1 MRRPPLANPA
11 SSNSLID
18 LPEYIVT
25 TFLPGA
31 QPFLARYPHLFR
43 VLGAFLALWYFGP
56 LTRLQ
61 ALWSRFSSAATATV
75 NVTSEEDLFGY
86 MVTYLTER
94 KTLKLD
100 QRLNAISNP
109 VQPILRPGRD
119 PEESARRQ
127 ALNEAKVKYEQD
139 QGWQLFVYKRR
150 LFFTKR
156 ANTEGSVYI
165 GTRYKKMEVL
175 SVSCLGRNPQP
186 VKDMMEEIFSKK
198 KAEERTLTTIRRPTN
213 GGYSGKLS
221 WSRLTSKPRRGLDTV
236 ILDGSKKEEV
246 LADVE
251 EYLDDNTKQFY
262 GNRGIPYRRGYLFY
276 GAPGVGKTSF
286 ALALAAKFNL
296 DVYNLTLLDQDLTD
310 SDLISLLNQ
319 LPGRSLLLLEDI
331 DTAGLNRKSQPT
343 PVTRRIPRGIRMLPG
358 VREMEKQQKAAAA
371 ADSLDDDDEDDDQ
384 TQRSRISLSGLLN
397 AIDGVAAPEG
407 HVLIMTTNKPEAL
420 DDALVRAG
428 RVSVRVSFTKAT
440 KGQAEEIF
448 KRMYVQEPKQ
458 TASPEPKASESSE
471 KRDKKPEEPVVPE
484 EKLAELA
491 KRFADMLPDEEYSP
505 ADLQDYLLTH
515 KKNPEAAVQ
524 GVPAWKE
531 KMDEERLKKED
542 ELGRERERRMKKK
555 EEKQRKWREDLREA
569 VRGSGGEEVGKEKEK
584 EMDKEKEKETS
595 KSKETESESAEAK
608 VEDRK

>member
-1 MRRPPLANPA
+1 MAFPNARRPPIGNPA
-11 SSNSLID
+11 SSSSLID

-43 VLGAFLALWYFGP
+43 VIGAFLALWYFGP
-56 LTRLQ
+56 LARLQ
-61 ALWSRFSSAATATV
+61 ALWSRFSSLAIATV

-109 VQPILRPGRD
+109 VQPVIRPGRD
-119 PEESARRQ
+119 MEESSRRHAQ
-127 ALNEAKVKYEQD
+127 TEPKVKYEQD

-156 ANTEGSVYI
+156 ANTEGSVYL
-165 GTRYKKMEVL
+165 GTRYKKMEML
-175 SVSCLGRNPQP
+175 SVSCLGRNTQP
-186 VKDMMEEIFSKK
+186 IKDMMEEIFAQK
-198 KAEERTLTTIRRPTN
+198 KAEERTMTTIRRPTN
-213 GGYSGKLS
+213 GGYSGRLS
-221 WSRLTSKPRRGLDTV
+221 WSRLTSKPRRDLDTV

-251 EYLDDNTKQFY
+251 EYLEESTKQFY
-262 GNRGIPYRRGYLFY
+262 GNRGIPYRRGYLFH
-276 GAPGVGKTSF
+276 GSPGVGKTSF

-310 SDLISLLNQ
+310 SDLVSLLNQ

-331 DTAGLNRKSQPT
+331 DTAGLTKRPQPSPT
-343 PVTRRIPRGIRMLPG
+343 ARRMPRGLRMHPAVL
-358 VREMEKQQKAAAA
+358 EMEKQQKAADGTAE
-371 ADSLDDDDEDDDQ
+371 DEEEDANAQ
-384 TQRSRISLSGLLN
+384 KSRVSLSGLLN

-448 KRMYVQEPKQ
+448 KRMYVQE
-458 TASPEPKASESSE
+458 TTPEPKASESSE
-471 KRDKKPEEPVVPE
+471 KKEKKPEEPVVSE
-484 EKLAELA
+484 YRLNELA
-491 KRFADMLPDEEYSP
+491 KEFADMMPDQEYSP

-515 KKNPEAAVQ
+515 KKDPERAVKEA
-524 GVPAWKE
+524 PAWKE
-531 KMDEERLKKED
+531 KMEEEKLKKED
-542 ELGRERERRMKKK
+542 ELEREREKRLKKK
-555 EEKQRKWREDLREA
+555 EEKQRRWKEDLREA
-569 VRGSGGEEVGKEKEK
+569 VRGSSEDVATKPSTLTEPEVEARGEEGQ
-584 EMDKEKEKETS
+584 DKK
-595 KSKETESESAEAK
+595 
-608 VEDRK
+608 

>member
-1 MRRPPLANPA
+1 MAFPNARRPPIGNPA
-11 SSNSLID
+11 SSSSLID

-43 VLGAFLALWYFGP
+43 VIGAFLALWYFGP
-56 LTRLQ
+56 LARLQ
-61 ALWSRFSSAATATV
+61 ALWSRFSSLAIATV

-109 VQPILRPGRD
+109 VQPVIRPGRD
-119 PEESARRQ
+119 MEESSRRHAQ
-127 ALNEAKVKYEQD
+127 TEPKVKYEQD

-156 ANTEGSVYI
+156 ANTEGSVYL
-165 GTRYKKMEVL
+165 GTRYKKMEML
-175 SVSCLGRNPQP
+175 SVSCLGRNTQP
-186 VKDMMEEIFSKK
+186 IKDMMEEIFAQK
-198 KAEERTLTTIRRPTN
+198 KAEERTMTTIRRPTN
-213 GGYSGKLS
+213 GGYSGRLS
-221 WSRLTSKPRRGLDTV
+221 WSRLTSKPRRDLDTV

-251 EYLDDNTKQFY
+251 EYLEESTKQFY
-262 GNRGIPYRRGYLFY
+262 GNRGIPYRRGYLFH
-276 GAPGVGKTSF
+276 GSPGVGKTSF

-310 SDLISLLNQ
+310 SDLVSLLNQ

-331 DTAGLNRKSQPT
+331 DTAGLTKRPQPSPT
-343 PVTRRIPRGIRMLPG
+343 ARRMPRGLRMHPAVL
-358 VREMEKQQKAAAA
+358 EMEKQQKAADGTAE
-371 ADSLDDDDEDDDQ
+371 DEEEDANAQ
-384 TQRSRISLSGLLN
+384 KSRVSLSGLLN

-448 KRMYVQEPKQ
+448 KRMYVQE
-458 TASPEPKASESSE
+458 TTPEPKASESSE
-471 KRDKKPEEPVVPE
+471 KKEKKPEEPVVSE
-484 EKLAELA
+484 YRLNELA
-491 KRFADMLPDEEYSP
+491 KEFADMMPDQEYSP

-515 KKNPEAAVQ
+515 KKDPERAVKEA
-524 GVPAWKE
+524 PAWKE
-531 KMDEERLKKED
+531 KMEEEKLKKED
-542 ELGRERERRMKKK
+542 ELEREREKRLKKR
-555 EEKQRKWREDLREA
+555 EEKQRRWKEDLREA
-569 VRGSGGEEVGKEKEK
+569 VRGSSEDVATKPSTLTEPEVEARGEEGQ
-584 EMDKEKEKETS
+584 DKK
-595 KSKETESESAEAK
+595 
-608 VEDRK
+608 